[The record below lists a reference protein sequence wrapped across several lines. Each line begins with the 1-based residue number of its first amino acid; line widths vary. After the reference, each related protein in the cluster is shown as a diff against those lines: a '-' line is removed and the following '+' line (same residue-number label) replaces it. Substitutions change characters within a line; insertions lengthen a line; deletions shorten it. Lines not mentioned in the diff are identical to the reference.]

1 LENEAGH
8 GTPTADLPATNS
20 PNYILIA
27 AIWPIVSF
35 LILSSVIHPLK
46 ALLNS
51 DYCSWIVD
59 RSIYSWKTSQYPV
72 IYNYIHSRQCNNTS
86 LRTQCSGLGGPSPTH
101 VNLLPS
107 KRQIW

>member
-35 LILSSVIHPLK
+35 LILSSV
-46 ALLNS
+46 
-51 DYCSWIVD
+51 
-59 RSIYSWKTSQYPV
+59 
-72 IYNYIHSRQCNNTS
+72 YIFSR
-86 LRTQCSGLGGPSPTH
+86 RY
-101 VNLLPS
+101 
-107 KRQIW
+107 